1 MINFWNAVLGFILFI
16 GGIVL
21 IVFVVRKKEE
31 NYKDPY
37 GNTMGLYV
45 GAILII
51 MAGLG
56 LFLREVLKL

>member
-51 MAGLG
+51 MLD
-56 LFLREVLKL
+56 

>member
-1 MINFWNAVLGFILFI
+1 MIIFWNAVLGFILFI

-21 IVFVVRKKEE
+21 IVFTIKKKEKD
-31 NYKDPY
+31 YKDPY